1 MDARPS
7 ADDPCLRKR
16 IGRTMADFDETSRK
30 LTIKLVYYGPAMS
43 GKTTN
48 LMRLHDLLNP
58 QLKGEIMTLE
68 TQNDRTLFF
77 DLLPLGF
84 RTPSGWLAKFKLYT
98 VPRQEAH
105 GTTLNASL
113 SPPPPGCLNK
123 FKHYPVPGKVVH
135 DATRKAVLSRA
146 DGVVFVADSQRSQG
160 INNSESFQNLEDNA
174 RRVGLDFGTLP
185 IVIQFNKRDLP
196 NVLPE
201 EEIHGRWSAAPWPLV
216 MASALTGAGVRETFV
231 KLLETVYPVLDR
243 SFSLSEEHG
252 ISAKAFIDA
261 VTGESLE
268 NPR

>member
-1 MDARPS
+1 
-7 ADDPCLRKR
+7 
-16 IGRTMADFDETSRK
+16 MAELDETTRK

-48 LMRLHDLLNP
+48 LMRLHDLLSP
-58 QLKGEIMTLE
+58 DLKGEIMTLE

-84 RTPSGWLAKFKLYT
+84 HTPSGWLVKFKLYT
-98 VPRQEAH
+98 VPGQ
-105 GTTLNASL
+105 
-113 SPPPPGCLNK
+113 
-123 FKHYPVPGKVVH
+123 VVH

-185 IVIQFNKRDLP
+185 IVVQFNKRDLP
-196 NVLPE
+196 NVLSE
-201 EEIHGRWSAAPWPLV
+201 EEIRGRWSAAPWPLV
-216 MASALTGAGVRETFV
+216 MASALTGTGVRETFV
-231 KLLETVYPVLDR
+231 KLLEAVYPLLDR
-243 SFSLSEEHG
+243 SFSLSEKHG
-252 ISAKAFIDA
+252 VSAKAFIDT
-261 VTGESLE
+261 VVGEQLG